1 MGEPSP
7 SWIKSNHHGILV
19 FEDARNDSLGHNS
32 EAVHVAYANRA
43 LMKIPQDYKEH
54 MAIKT
59 QAISPTNKTDWNLCK
74 SLEPWFLNQTSERY
88 AI

>member
-1 MGEPSP
+1 MPVVCHIFSYGLWVMGEPSP

-43 LMKIPQDYKEH
+43 LMKIPSLQDYEEH

-59 QAISPTNKTDWNLCK
+59 NAIS
-74 SLEPWFLNQTSERY
+74 
-88 AI
+88 AIPPPSRSS